1 MSAEDVSQ
9 ESYAVY
15 EELKALLK
23 FSDQDAQNL
32 IELKGLL
39 EPSIPG
45 ITDRFYDVLQG
56 QDSTMKF
63 IEGRV
68 DMLKKTHIAWF
79 MDVLGGEYGKE
90 FFARQF
96 AIGLAHVRISLPPQF
111 VEGIMSFIRGES
123 IVAINSL
130 VADGQKAAALAAS
143 LTKILDINL
152 AIINLS
158 YHEVRLDKLTH
169 VTGMK
174 RKLLENLI
182 LQG

>member
-1 MSAEDVSQ
+1 MSSEDVSQ

-15 EELKALLK
+15 EELKSLLK
-23 FSDQDAQNL
+23 FSEQDVQNL
-32 IELKGLL
+32 VELRGLIES
-39 EPSIPG
+39 SIPT
-45 ITDRFYDVLQG
+45 ITDQFYEVLQSHG
-56 QDSTMKF
+56 ATATF

-68 DMLKKTHIAWF
+68 DQLKKTHISWF
-79 MDVLGGEYGKE
+79 MDVLGGEYGSG

-111 VEGIMSFIRGES
+111 VEGIMSFIRSES
-123 IVAINSL
+123 IKAVSSL
-130 VADGQKAAALAAS
+130 VNDTHKAGELEAS

-158 YHEVRLDKLTH
+158 YHENRLDKLTH